1 MKKKKIQ
8 LKQEYKGQVIF
19 FRGFGVFA
27 ASEITPKLAEE
38 LSKVHPQYF
47 THEQDKE
54 GAEVEQ
60 AD

>member
-8 LKQEYKGQVIF
+8 LKQEYKNQVIF
-19 FRGFGVFA
+19 FRGFGVYS
-27 ASEITPKLAEE
+27 ASEITPELAEK

-47 THEQDKE
+47 THDER
-54 GAEVEQ
+54 AEIEQ

>member
-1 MKKKKIQ
+1 MKKKKIL
-8 LKQEYKGQVIF
+8 LKPEYRTQVIF
-19 FRGFGVFA
+19 FKGFGVYA
-27 ASEITPKLAEE
+27 ASEITPKLAEQ

-47 THEQDKE
+47 THEQDEK

>member
-1 MKKKKIQ
+1 MKKKQKIQ

-19 FRGFGVFA
+19 FKGFGVFV
-27 ASEITPKLAEE
+27 ASEITPELAEK

-47 THEQDKE
+47 THDER
-54 GAEVEQ
+54 AEIEQ